1 MNGLIEPPESIRRGG
16 SLNVREMGLAGLQS
30 FRRVMKTHCY
40 KIKLRKGLEKKK
52 IPQTPTSSL
61 TKANSSLI
69 KLGLVLKSN

>member
-16 SLNVREMGLAGLQS
+16 SLNVREMGWAGLQS
-30 FRRVMKTHCY
+30 FRCVMKTHCY
-40 KIKLRKGLEKKK
+40 KIKLRKGLEKK

-69 KLGLVLKSN
+69 KLGFVLKSN